1 MAQCRPEAAVA
12 AANGAAPGDTAKFAA
27 LAQREYANRRRRDT
41 IFGDRIF
48 AEPAWDMLLDL
59 YVQRHLGRPVSIQ
72 SLCIAAAVPQ
82 TTALRW
88 IARLVVTGLATR
100 QPCREDQRVVHV
112 ALSPRGVAE
121 MEDYLG
127 HRLRQAA
134 ADGAEM
140 TGRAQ

>member
-1 MAQCRPEAAVA
+1 MPHRRLEPQVSN
-12 AANGAAPGDTAKFAA
+12 ANVAAPGDAAKLAA
-27 LAQREYANRRRRDT
+27 LAQCEYASRRRRET

-88 IARLVVTGLATR
+88 IARLVATGLAAR

-112 ALSPRGVAE
+112 TLTPRGVSE
-121 MEDYLG
+121 MEEYLG
-127 HRLRQAA
+127 HRLRQAGT
-134 ADGAEM
+134 DGAEM